1 MSLKSFPALSD
12 DSVWADGLLIFHE
25 IFKFLEEA
33 MTRTSNSLIGELDV
47 QGMRRADAFKQDLTY
62 YMGRGWERN
71 YQPRPEVAEYIQYL
85 KKLEETE
92 PHLLMA
98 YIYHLYMG
106 LLSGGQILQKKR
118 QIFSKYMPSFG
129 KAKNV
134 ETDGFA
140 VTTYNTK
147 SISQLKREL
156 VKKMNEVAG
165 ELDEPTRQKLISES
179 RTVFIR
185 NNQIIK
191 TVKGATEAFMK
202 KNLIILAAVFFV
214 ALAIV
219 YISQPYF

>member
-1 MSLKSFPALSD
+1 
-12 DSVWADGLLIFHE
+12 LLVFHE

-33 MTRTSNSLIGELDV
+33 MTRTSNSLIGELDI
-47 QGMRRADAFKQDLTY
+47 QGMRRAEAFKQDLTY
-62 YMGRGWERN
+62 YMGRGWEKN

-118 QIFSKYMPSFG
+118 QIFSNYMPSFG

-134 ETDGFA
+134 ESSDGSA
-140 VTTYNTK
+140 VTTYNAR

-156 VKKMNEVAG
+156 VKKMNEVAE

-191 TVKGATEAFMK
+191 TVKGATEAFIK
-202 KNLIILAAVFFV
+202 RNLIILAAVFFV

-219 YISQPYF
+219 YSFQMYF